1 MRTRALFVELLEVVA
16 LAAILFIVIH
26 LAIEPVTVSGPSMY
40 PTVVTNNYLIALK
53 FPYYFRSPERGDV
66 VILKSPYDP
75 STDLIK
81 RVIGLPGETIL
92 IREGTVYING
102 KVLCE
107 PYLRPGVDGAWT
119 VNANWPADGVPYQL
133 SSTQYFVMG
142 DNRNVSEDSRI
153 FGPVQR
159 SSILAE
165 AWLRI
170 YPFNSFG
177 SVDPQ
182 RGYLTDSTSAA
193 AAGCGSAFAGS
204 P

>member
-1 MRTRALFVELLEVVA
+1 
-16 LAAILFIVIH
+16 
-26 LAIEPVTVSGPSMY
+26 
-40 PTVVTNNYLIALK
+40 
-53 FPYYFRSPERGDV
+53 
-66 VILKSPYDP
+66 
-75 STDLIK
+75 
-81 RVIGLPGETIL
+81 
-92 IREGTVYING
+92 
-102 KVLCE
+102 
-107 PYLRPGVDGAWT
+107 
-119 VNANWPADGVPYQL
+119 VNANWPADGIPYHL

-170 YPFNSFG
+170 YPFNKFG

-193 AAGCGSAFAGS
+193 AAECGSAFAGA

>member
-1 MRTRALFVELLEVVA
+1 MRTRALVIELLEVVA
-16 LAAILFIVIH
+16 LAAVLFLVIH

-40 PTVVTNNYLIALK
+40 PTVVTNNYLIALR
-53 FPYYFRSPERGDV
+53 FPYYFHSPQRGDV

-81 RVIGLPGETIL
+81 RVVGLPGETIL
-92 IREGTVYING
+92 IRSGTVYING

-119 VNANWPADGVPYQL
+119 VNADWPADGRPYQL
-133 SSTQYFVMG
+133 SSSQYFVMG

-165 AWLRI
+165 AWLRV
-170 YPFNSFG
+170 YPFGSFG
-177 SVDPQ
+177 AVDPL
-182 RGYLTDSTSAA
+182 RGRLTDSTTADG
-193 AAGCGSAFAGS
+193 AGCPSALAGG